1 MSCCE
6 RLGDMGWNVTSASVS
21 VRACLCVLPL
31 CIAYFHDLCPPFQA
45 VLSSLRITL
54 ELDEHWHKLSQWWR
68 NTKNVVNLW
77 LLKTY
82 VWVCLNVILT
92 LSITLNVL
100 VDTKVVSC
108 VVTTMRSTLKHVSMF
123 VTWTWVLCFE
133 FEQDLYECILK
144 GVLKHTELGR
154 GQYHV
159 HYLLFIRSDI

>member
-21 VRACLCVLPL
+21 VLACLCVLPL

-100 VDTKVVSC
+100 VDTKGQLCCYYHAKHFKACFYVCHLNLSFVFWIWAGSVWMYFKGRFKAHWIRKRSVSC
-108 VVTTMRSTLKHVSMF
+108 TLSF
-123 VTWTWVLCFE
+123 V
-133 FEQDLYECILK
+133 Y
-144 GVLKHTELGR
+144 
-154 GQYHV
+154 
-159 HYLLFIRSDI
+159 